1 MDINDD
7 DDFVRVE
14 RRPTI
19 SIEEGDTAPDN
30 RRPTIEIKTI
40 GSTGIFD
47 SVDDALG
54 FLRSIEKERTER
66 YKNLKS

>member
-19 SIEEGDTAPDN
+19 SIEEDDTAPD

-40 GSTGIFD
+40 GNTGIFD

-54 FLRSIEKERTER
+54 FLRSIEKDNYVPSMEE
-66 YKNLKS
+66 